1 MRRLDYSYT
10 IAPYPVREWRPG
22 ANNSLFVYDQGY
34 IDLASRIPEI
44 GIALRDNPD
53 TRQAVLVLN
62 KGITYMS
69 CLLSIQWLLMDNRCT
84 AIAHFRS
91 QHETLG
97 RPGDS
102 KLLQHLH
109 TLVMDYLPY
118 SIADDIIVHVGD
130 YHYYEVSNK
139 VI

>member
-1 MRRLDYSYT
+1 MRRLDYTYSLP
-10 IAPYPVREWRPG
+10 PYPVWDWRPG
-22 ANNSLFVYDQGY
+22 AQSGLFVYDEGY
-34 IDLASRIPEI
+34 LELPSRVTPICN
-44 GIALRDNPD
+44 ALRDNPD

-69 CLLSIQWLLMDNRCT
+69 CLISIQWLIMDNRCR

-109 TLVMDYLPY
+109 TLVMDALPHCT
-118 SIADDIIVHVGD
+118 ADDITVHVGD
-130 YHYYEVSNK
+130 YHYYPLTKKS
-139 VI
+139 I

>member
-1 MRRLDYSYT
+1 MRRLDYTYT
-10 IAPYPVREWRPG
+10 LPPYPVREWRGG
-22 ANNSLFVYDQGY
+22 AHNGLFVYDQGY
-34 IDLASRIPEI
+34 LQLPSALGPIID
-44 GIALRDNPD
+44 ALREHSG
-53 TRQAVLVLN
+53 TRQAVLVVN

-69 CLLSIQWLLMDNRCT
+69 CLLSIQWLIMDNRCR

-109 TLVMDYLPY
+109 TLVMDAFPHC
-118 SIADDIIVHVGD
+118 IADDITVHVGD
-130 YHYYEVSNK
+130 YHYYPLTK
-139 VI
+139 K